1 MGEHSGRKQNLV
13 DEMSEFTKEGD
24 RVNPTDLQLRLAK
37 ELVHDKDVIRYTK
50 IPFGDIIRYNQVGNL
65 LYLWYF
71 KLCYK
76 KTI

>member
-1 MGEHSGRKQNLV
+1 MGELSGRKQNLV

-37 ELVHDKDVIRYTK
+37 ELVHDKDTIRYTK
-50 IPFGDIIRYNQVGNL
+50 IPFGDIIRCNQVGNL

-71 KLCYK
+71 KIML
-76 KTI
+76 